1 VVNARGLISNLEA
14 RAAHAK
20 VHLVHVDLTGKGL
33 FLCDLEA
40 GIFVFIDWK
49 QNFDFFGSAFSDR
62 LGEA

>member
-1 VVNARGLISNLEA
+1 MVNARGLISNLEA

-20 VHLVHVDLTGKGL
+20 VHLVHVDLTREGL

-40 GIFVFIDWK
+40 SIFVFINGK